1 MKIVAVSG
9 SLRAASANTALL
21 RAAIALAPPGVQL
34 ALYDEVGALPHFNPD
49 AEAAAPPAVRR
60 WQALLLGCDALLIA
74 CPEYAHGVPG
84 AFKNALD
91 WVVGLVGLE
100 GLPVALINTAPR
112 AVHAQAALAEIVTTM
127 GWSIVAAASL
137 QIPVARKGV
146 LLPDTGLDAEYADP
160 LRHAVQALAMAARDY
175 RKG

>member
-21 RAAIALAPPGVQL
+21 RAAAGLAPHGVEL
-34 ALYDEVGALPHFNPD
+34 VVYDEVGELPHFNPD
-49 AEAAAPPAVRR
+49 REGQPPPVVAR
-60 WQALLLGCDALLIA
+60 WQALLLGCDALLLA

-91 WVVGLVGLE
+91 WVVGTAGLE

-112 AVHAQAALAEIVTTM
+112 AVHAQAALAEIITTM
-127 GWSIVAAASL
+127 GWSIVADACTPIA
-137 QIPVARKGV
+137 VARKGV
-146 LLPDTGLDAEYADP
+146 DLAGIGHDPQFAAP
-160 LRHAVQALAMAARDY
+160 LRAALHTLALAAAR
-175 RKG
+175 RESA

>member
-9 SLRAASANTALL
+9 SLRAASANTTLL
-21 RAAIALAPPGVQL
+21 RAAVALAPPGVQL
-34 ALYDEVGALPHFNPD
+34 LLYDDVGALPHFNPD
-49 AEAAAPPAVRR
+49 AEAEAPPAVRR

-91 WVVGLVGLE
+91 WVVGVVGLD
-100 GLPVALINTAPR
+100 GLPVALVNTAPR

-127 GWSIVAAASL
+127 GWSIVADASL
-137 QIPVARKGV
+137 QIAVARKGV
-146 LLPDTGLDAEYADP
+146 LLPETGLDAEFADP
-160 LRHAVQALAMAARDY
+160 LRRAVHALAAAARDY